1 MENLFEKINETTEF
15 LKNKTKV
22 RPKIAIILGTGLGD
36 LVNNCEIIDS
46 ISYNEIPN
54 FVVSTVESHVG
65 RLIFGKISEKEVVI
79 MQGRFHIYEGYTPYE
94 ITFPVRVFKAL
105 GVENL
110 LISNA
115 AGGLNGSFNKGDL
128 MVITDHINFMGV
140 NPLIGKNDDRLGV
153 RFPDM
158 CETYKKDLIKKALE
172 IGKEK
177 KLPMQKGVYVAVT
190 GPNLETSA
198 EYRMFRRIGADAVGM
213 STIPEAIVGVHS
225 NLNVFAISIITDLC
239 QTDEI
244 VPVELSEIVET
255 ANRASKD
262 LTTLMVEFVKSI

>member
-1 MENLFEKINETTEF
+1 
-15 LKNKTKV
+15 
-22 RPKIAIILGTGLGD
+22 
-36 LVNNCEIIDS
+36 
-46 ISYNEIPN
+46 
-54 FVVSTVESHVG
+54 
-65 RLIFGKISEKEVVI
+65 
-79 MQGRFHIYEGYTPYE
+79 
-94 ITFPVRVFKAL
+94 
-105 GVENL
+105 
-110 LISNA
+110 
-115 AGGLNGSFNKGDL
+115 
-128 MVITDHINFMGV
+128 
-140 NPLIGKNDDRLGV
+140 
-153 RFPDM
+153 M